1 MLSSLTH
8 SYFMKGRKC
17 RSAFKHG
24 ADWITWVTIFLYRFC
39 LRGFKP
45 WFLKQSLW
53 RWPQNTMTDQRLFQY
68 IIFIHKFINFSFF
81 KKNFSSNRLPHSVKI
96 KYPFIFDFIYQ
107 NMPSKLWINHLYIN
121 NCKKMIWFLRVTGN
135 FKN

>member
-68 IIFIHKFINFSFF
+68 IIFIHKFINFSL
-81 KKNFSSNRLPHSVKI
+81 KKKTFHLTDCLIQLKSNILLYLI
-96 KYPFIFDFIYQ
+96 
-107 NMPSKLWINHLYIN
+107 LYIKIYLQN
-121 NCKKMIWFLRVTGN
+121 YELIIYILIIVKKWSDSLESQEI
-135 FKN
+135 

>member
-1 MLSSLTH
+1 MLSSLNH
-8 SYFMKGRKC
+8 SYFFKGRKC

-68 IIFIHKFINFSFF
+68 IIFIHKFINFSL
-81 KKNFSSNRLPHSVKI
+81 KKKKTFHLTDCIIQLKSNILLYLI
-96 KYPFIFDFIYQ
+96 
-107 NMPSKLWINHLYIN
+107 LYIKIYLQN
-121 NCKKMIWFLRVTGN
+121 YELIIYILIIVKKWSDSLESQEI
-135 FKN
+135 